1 MKGRSQQK
9 NGAAFLINGI
19 SRTYFLNCRCMA
31 SLKQS
36 TPFYTRL
43 AMVLVSLIALFYIA
57 VLGKSVLAPLVFG
70 LLFAV
75 LLLPLA
81 GFLEKRLHFPRSL
94 ASLLSVVMLVL
105 SLVAVFY
112 VVGAQIG
119 NLADDWPQFKQQVL
133 SSVSNLQSW
142 ISSKFHVRIKQ
153 QMTYVNNATSK
164 LLESGSTVLGDVVVS
179 FSSLLLFFV
188 FIMVDT
194 FFLLYYRRLIIRFLV
209 AVFREENAVL
219 VYDIIAQIQSR
230 IRQYILGLLLE
241 MLIVATASCLALW
254 IVGVKYAILL
264 GLIIGLFNV
273 VPYIGIFTA
282 LLLCTL
288 VTFATA
294 GTTQLLLVIGTV
306 LGIHLVDSNVLLPV
320 IVGSKVRINALITVL
335 GVIVGEAVWG
345 IPGTFLAIP
354 VIAITKIVFD
364 RIDSLKPWGLLLG
377 DERDEK
383 QPEPLKQ
390 EIKEQGAD
398 VTNAP
403 EKPAQ

>member
-1 MKGRSQQK
+1 MRQ
-9 NGAAFLINGI
+9 A
-19 SRTYFLNCRCMA
+19 
-31 SLKQS
+31 

-57 VLGKSVLAPLVFG
+57 ILGKSILAPLIFA

-81 GFLEKRLHFPRSL
+81 NFMEHKLRFPRSL
-94 ASLLSVVMLVL
+94 ASLLAVL
-105 SLVAVFY
+105 ILILATTGVLY
-112 VVGAQIG
+112 IVGAQISS
-119 NLADDWPQFKQQVL
+119 LAEDWPEFKKQVL
-133 SSVSNLQSW
+133 GSFNDLQTW
-142 ISSKFHVRIKQ
+142 ISHKFHIRIKQ

-164 LLESGSTVLGDVVVS
+164 LLESGGSVLGDVFVS
-179 FSSLLLFFV
+179 FSSFILFQV
-188 FIMVDT
+188 FIMIDT

-209 AVFREENAVL
+209 SVFRADNSIV
-219 VYDIIAQIQSR
+219 VYDIIAQVQSR

-241 MLIVATASCLALW
+241 MVIVATASCLALW
-254 IVGVKYAILL
+254 ILGVQYAVLL
-264 GLIIGLFNV
+264 GLLIGLFNLI
-273 VPYIGIFTA
+273 PYIGIASA
-282 LLLCTL
+282 LVLSTL

-294 GTTQLLLVIGTV
+294 GTAKLLLVIGTI
-306 LGIHLVDSNVLLPV
+306 LGIHLIDSNILLPL

-335 GVIVGEAVWG
+335 GVIVGGSLWG
-345 IPGTFLAIP
+345 ISGTFLAIP
-354 VIAITKIVFD
+354 VIAIMKIVFD
-364 RIDSLKPWGLLLG
+364 RVDSLKPWGLLLG

-403 EKPAQ
+403 EKPG

>member
-142 ISSKFHVRIKQ
+142 ISAKFHVRIKQ

-164 LLESGSTVLGDVVVS
+164 LLESGSSVVEDVVVCFCS
-179 FSSLLLFFV
+179 RGLLRGFF
-188 FIMVDT
+188 IIDT
-194 FFLLYYRRLIIRFLV
+194 FFRLY
-209 AVFREENAVL
+209 
-219 VYDIIAQIQSR
+219 
-230 IRQYILGLLLE
+230 
-241 MLIVATASCLALW
+241 
-254 IVGVKYAILL
+254 
-264 GLIIGLFNV
+264 
-273 VPYIGIFTA
+273 
-282 LLLCTL
+282 
-288 VTFATA
+288 
-294 GTTQLLLVIGTV
+294 
-306 LGIHLVDSNVLLPV
+306 
-320 IVGSKVRINALITVL
+320 
-335 GVIVGEAVWG
+335 
-345 IPGTFLAIP
+345 
-354 VIAITKIVFD
+354 
-364 RIDSLKPWGLLLG
+364 
-377 DERDEK
+377 
-383 QPEPLKQ
+383 
-390 EIKEQGAD
+390 
-398 VTNAP
+398 
-403 EKPAQ
+403 

>member
-1 MKGRSQQK
+1 MR
-9 NGAAFLINGI
+9 
-19 SRTYFLNCRCMA
+19 
-31 SLKQS
+31 QS

-43 AMVLVSLIALFYIA
+43 AMVLVSLIALSYIA
-57 VLGKSVLAPLVFG
+57 VLGKSILAPLIFA

-81 GFLEKRLHFPRSL
+81 NFLEHKLRFPRSI
-94 ASLLSVVMLVL
+94 ASLVSVVMLV
-105 SLVAVFY
+105 VALAAVLY
-112 VVGAQIG
+112 VVGEQIT

-133 SSVSNLQSW
+133 SSVNDLQVW
-142 ISSKFHVRIKQ
+142 ISHKFHIRIKQ

-164 LLESGSTVLGDVVVS
+164 LLESGGSVLGDVFVS
-179 FSSLLLFFV
+179 FSSFVLFLV
-188 FIMVDT
+188 FILIDT

-209 AVFREENAVL
+209 AVFPDNNSVV

-241 MLIVATASCLALW
+241 MVIVATASCLALW
-254 IVGVKYAILL
+254 ILGVNYAILL
-264 GLIIGLFNV
+264 GLLIGLFNL
-273 VPYIGIFTA
+273 VPYIGIASA
-282 LLLCTL
+282 LVLSTL

-294 GTTQLLLVIGTV
+294 GTAKLLLVIGTI
-306 LGIHLVDSNVLLPV
+306 LGIHLVDSNILLPV

-335 GVIVGEAVWG
+335 GVIIGGSIWG
-345 IPGTFLAIP
+345 ISGTFLAIP
-354 VIAITKIVFD
+354 VIAITKIIFD
-364 RIDSLKPWGLLLG
+364 RVETLKPWGLLLG

-390 EIKEQGAD
+390 EIKQQGAD

-403 EKPAQ
+403 EKPA

>member
-1 MKGRSQQK
+1 MR
-9 NGAAFLINGI
+9 
-19 SRTYFLNCRCMA
+19 
-31 SLKQS
+31 QS

-57 VLGKSVLAPLVFG
+57 VLGKSILAPLIFA

-81 GFLEKRLHFPRSL
+81 NFFEHKLRFPRSIAAL
-94 ASLLSVVMLVL
+94 VSVVMLV
-105 SLVAVFY
+105 VALAAVLY
-112 VVGAQIG
+112 VVGEQIT

-133 SSVSNLQSW
+133 SSVNDLQVW
-142 ISSKFHVRIKQ
+142 ISHKFHIRIKQ

-164 LLESGSTVLGDVVVS
+164 LLESGGSVLGDVFVS
-179 FSSLLLFFV
+179 FSSFVLFLV
-188 FIMVDT
+188 FILIDT

-209 AVFREENAVL
+209 AVFPDNNSVV

-241 MLIVATASCLALW
+241 MVIVATASCLALW
-254 IVGVKYAILL
+254 ILGVNYAILL
-264 GLIIGLFNV
+264 GLLIGLFNL
-273 VPYIGIFTA
+273 VPYIGIASA
-282 LLLCTL
+282 LVLSTL

-294 GTTQLLLVIGTV
+294 GTAKLLLVIGTI
-306 LGIHLVDSNVLLPV
+306 LGIHLVDSNILLPV

-335 GVIVGEAVWG
+335 GVIIGGSIWG
-345 IPGTFLAIP
+345 ITGTFLAIP
-354 VIAITKIVFD
+354 VIAITKIIFD
-364 RIDSLKPWGLLLG
+364 RVETLKPWGLLLG

-390 EIKEQGAD
+390 EIKQQGAD

-403 EKPAQ
+403 EKPA